1 MNKFLVLSA
10 ALLLLL
16 SGCEQP
22 TSDPITEVT
31 TKRPL
36 ELLLNKTVVITG
48 LKNTETN
55 EPLFDTVR
63 LTGLTSV
70 GVNEL
75 IQGESI
81 TCKDQNNNEYIAVYI
96 KELNK
101 YCFLFAIEKEAEWES
116 KAFYISSI
124 SDTKGNAEYEVG
136 DYYGSKTTKN
146 YTFDIEI
153 Y

>member
-1 MNKFLVLSA
+1 MKKFLVLSA
-10 ALLLLL
+10 VLLLLL

-22 TSDPITEVT
+22 TSDPITEET
-31 TKRPL
+31 AKRPL

-55 EPLFDTVR
+55 EPLFETVR

-81 TCKDQNNNEYIAVYI
+81 TCKDQNSNEYIVVYTDYAT
-96 KELNK
+96 L
-101 YCFLFAIEKEAEWES
+101 FL
-116 KAFYISSI
+116 
-124 SDTKGNAEYEVG
+124 
-136 DYYGSKTTKN
+136 
-146 YTFDIEI
+146 
-153 Y
+153 